1 MMNSTVPV
9 DQQPYVFCLLP
20 PFALAGSAFLQVSK
34 VTEVICWVL
43 HLGCILFF
51 WPIWIW
57 ILQSKIRCF
66 IPFHCNLIL
75 DCNPSP
81 KLVLDCSFH
90 LINQFIDPI
99 LDCLTTWTA
108 DQKSPGN
115 LDPGTSVWKQIC
127 FWILMFQLVSN
138 LIQFSIE
145 ESRFRLVKRN
155 APLHKPKQ
163 TFYSL
168 IYYQS
173 LLLHAIPNHTS
184 NSCDIYWSWLITWDT
199 VFWPLI
205 SETAWAAKVLSK
217 YIHVWVSSSF

>member
-1 MMNSTVPV
+1 MNSTVPV

-43 HLGCILFF
+43 HLGCIRSF

-57 ILQSKIRCF
+57 ILQLKNIFF

-75 DCNPSP
+75 DCNP
-81 KLVLDCSFH
+81 KLVLDCLFH
-90 LINQFIDPI
+90 LINRFIDPI

-115 LDPGTSVWKQIC
+115 LDPGTSMWKQIC

-155 APLHKPKQ
+155 APLHKPSTVWFIINHCCYMQ
-163 TFYSL
+163 FLT
-168 IYYQS
+168 IP
-173 LLLHAIPNHTS
+173 AILVIFTDH
-184 NSCDIYWSWLITWDT
+184 DW
-199 VFWPLI
+199 
-205 SETAWAAKVLSK
+205 
-217 YIHVWVSSSF
+217 